1 MLDTIV
7 ALFWGAV
14 LRVGQAV
21 IEASPFVLTGLI
33 VAGVFRRIL
42 GRSRVFRLFGGNTW
56 KGLPLAWVLGMLLPV
71 CSLGA
76 FPILREL
83 RKAGLAGGTIL
94 AFALSMPL
102 FNPLSVLYGLT
113 LSEPVVIFCFV
124 LASLVVVT
132 LAGMIWDRIF
142 PASASPTEELP
153 PVAPG
158 LRRMFA
164 ILVAAAEE
172 AAGPTLLYIAIG
184 LAGVAL
190 LSVVLPHGILQHTM
204 AHNDPTSPLL
214 MSAVALPVYDSPLR
228 VMMQIGLMFDH
239 GNSVGAALVLLIL
252 GAGVQLGTV
261 AWVTKQLG
269 WRPALAWFGIIAA
282 VTVGLAYALE
292 KPLFDEGATIE
303 DHTHAFDEFTAPAL
317 GGSVAEL
324 PSFVLG
330 KLNDD
335 LDPWELLSLIALGVL
350 VLGGV
355 AVRRLERF
363 WSLNAWLERTPPALP
378 DVPLPFWNRPLPG
391 SVLGT
396 VALVGLIVF
405 SIYGCYLYYP
415 APEEA
420 FELTRP
426 IKVNTLM
433 AIKLGQRDQARRGI
447 RLWDDMIR
455 KTEVGVYLRYGRVNA
470 EVQWE
475 AASLREVLEEAYD
488 GFERQAWT
496 QELGDRWFYN
506 ASKGADRFRRAVLRQ
521 VGKSVQ

>member
-1 MLDTIV
+1 MLDIIQG
-7 ALFWGAV
+7 LFWGAV

-33 VAGVFRRIL
+33 IAGIFRRIL
-42 GRSRVFRLFGGNTW
+42 GRRRVFRLFGSNTW

-76 FPILREL
+76 FPVLREL

-124 LASLVVVT
+124 LASLVVVMV
-132 LAGMIWDRIF
+132 AGLLWDRLF
-142 PASASPTEELP
+142 PGSFLPTEELP
-153 PVAPG
+153 PVAYG

-164 ILVAAAEE
+164 VLVAAAEE
-172 AAGPTLLYIAIG
+172 AAGPALLYIAIG
-184 LAGVAL
+184 LIGVAL
-190 LSVVLPHGILQHTM
+190 LSLVLPHGILQHTM
-204 AHNDPTSPLL
+204 AHDDPTAPLL
-214 MSAVALPVYDSPLR
+214 MSAVAVPVYDSPLR

-252 GAGVQLGTV
+252 GAGMQLGTV
-261 AWVTKQLG
+261 AWVVRQFG
-269 WRPALAWFGIIAA
+269 WKSALAWFGIIAV
-282 VTVGLAYALE
+282 VTVGLACVLE

-317 GGSVAEL
+317 GGSSDGL
-324 PSFVLG
+324 RSFVAG

-335 LDPWELLSLIALGVL
+335 LDPWELLSLIAIGVL
-350 VLGGV
+350 ILGGTLI
-355 AVRRLERF
+355 RRLEKS
-363 WSLNAWLERTPPALP
+363 WSLNVWLEKVPPPQSETPQA
-378 DVPLPFWNRPLPG
+378 FWNRPLPG
-391 SVLGT
+391 SVLGGT
-396 VALVGLIVF
+396 ALAGLVAF

-415 APEEA
+415 APEDA
-420 FELTRP
+420 FEITRP

-455 KTEVGVYLRYGRVNA
+455 KTEVGVYLRYGRVDP
-470 EVQWE
+470 EVQRE
-475 AASLREVLEEAYD
+475 AAALREVLEDVYD
-488 GFERQAWT
+488 GFERQTWT
-496 QELGDRWFYN
+496 PELGETWFRN
-506 ASKGADRFRRAVLRQ
+506 ASKGADRFRKAVLRQ
-521 VGKSVQ
+521 IKELDG

>member
-1 MLDTIV
+1 MLDFLQG
-7 ALFWGAV
+7 LFWGAV
-14 LRVGQAV
+14 LRVGQAI

-33 VAGVFRRIL
+33 IAGIFRRIL
-42 GRSRVFRLFGGNTW
+42 GRRRVFRLFGSNTW

-76 FPILREL
+76 FPVLREL

-132 LAGMIWDRIF
+132 VAGLLWDRLF
-142 PASASPTEELP
+142 PSSFLPTEELP
-153 PVAPG
+153 PVAYG

-164 ILVAAAEE
+164 VLVAAAEE
-172 AAGPTLLYIAIG
+172 AAGPALLYIAIG
-184 LAGVAL
+184 LTGVAL
-190 LSVVLPHGILQHTM
+190 LSIVLPHGILQHTM
-204 AHNDPTSPLL
+204 AHDDPTAPLL
-214 MSAVALPVYDSPLR
+214 MSAVAVPVYDSPLR

-252 GAGVQLGTV
+252 GAGMQLGTV
-261 AWVTKQLG
+261 AWVLRQFG
-269 WRPALAWFGIIAA
+269 WKSALAWFGIIAV

-317 GGSVAEL
+317 GGSSQGL
-324 PSFVLG
+324 SSFVLG

-335 LDPWELLSLIALGVL
+335 LDPWELLSLIAIGTLI
-350 VLGGV
+350 LGGLV
-355 AVRRLERF
+355 VRRLERL
-363 WSLNAWLERTPPALP
+363 WSLDAWLEKEPPARP
-378 DVPLPFWNRPLPG
+378 ETPQPFWNRPLPG
-391 SVLGT
+391 SVLGGA
-396 VALVGLIVF
+396 ALAGLVVF

-415 APEEA
+415 APEDA
-420 FELTRP
+420 FEITRP

-433 AIKLGQRDQARRGI
+433 AIKLGHRDQARRGI

-455 KTEVGVYLRYGRVNA
+455 KTEVGVYLRYGRVDP
-470 EVQWE
+470 EVQRE
-475 AASLREVLEEAYD
+475 AAALREVLEEAYD
-488 GFERQAWT
+488 GFERHTWT
-496 QELGDRWFYN
+496 PELGETWFRN
-506 ASKGADRFRRAVLRQ
+506 AGKGADRFRKAVLRQ
-521 VGKSVQ
+521 IGELQE